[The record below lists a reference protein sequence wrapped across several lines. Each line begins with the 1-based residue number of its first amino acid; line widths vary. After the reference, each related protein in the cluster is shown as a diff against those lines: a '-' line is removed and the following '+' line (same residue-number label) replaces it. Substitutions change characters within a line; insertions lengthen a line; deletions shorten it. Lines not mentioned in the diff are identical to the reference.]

1 MKMSR
6 SDERALLYRRV
17 LLRVKWTTCRARGDV
32 SPWDVLGSD
41 NGRIESGASNDLRPS
56 FRINCLDNLIDDQT
70 CGCCPNEQSGV
81 VRNKHYRGAIFG
93 KLLNAFSK
101 RVPHHRIQ
109 ALLRLIENQQ
119 R

>member
-6 SDERALLYRRV
+6 SDERTLLYRWILV
-17 LLRVKWTTCRARGDV
+17 RVKWTTSRARRDLSPSDV
-32 SPWDVLGSD
+32 SGSD
-41 NGRIESGASNDLRPS
+41 KGRIESGASNDLRTS
-56 FRINCLDNLIDDQT
+56 FRINCLHNLIDDQT
-70 CGCCPNEQSGV
+70 CGCCPNEQSGI
-81 VRNKHYRGAIFG
+81 VRNKHYRGASFG
-93 KLLNAFSK
+93 ELLNAFSK